1 MSAIAKVRVFIAKL
15 DQDSIF
21 TTRDLLAFGT
31 RSSVDNAVYDL
42 VKLQEIVRI
51 VPGVF
56 CLPGSQRKPTLKEL
70 AIIKAKSFG
79 HRLIKHASYIA
90 SELGLE
96 QSEVPDDEVWFAT
109 SGSTSEFK
117 FGDITIKFKP
127 TSARKMRL
135 GDTRVGQVIR
145 ALNYVG
151 WKEVTEHTVAI
162 ATAHL
167 SSRHIRRIQA
177 LASMMPA
184 WLSSYFLEQERSSL
198 AYHQSTSLVREESIL
213 YIAPNCRIMM
223 RSAAP
228 RAPSGSSRSRLGT
241 GPGRSA

>member
-1 MSAIAKVRVFIAKL
+1 MSAVARIRAFIAKL
-15 DQDSIF
+15 DQDTIF
-21 TTRDLLAFGT
+21 TTRDLLTFGT

-56 CLPGSQRKPTLKEL
+56 SLPGRQQKPTLNEL

-79 HRLIKHASYIA
+79 HRIIKHASYIA
-90 SELGLE
+90 SELGID
-96 QSEVPDDEVWFAT
+96 QSRVPDDEVWFAT
-109 SGSTSEFK
+109 SGSTSQFK

-135 GDTRVGQVIR
+135 GDTCVGQVIR

-167 SSRHIRRIQA
+167 SSRNIRRIQA

-184 WLSSYFLEQERSSL
+184 WLSSYFLERESSSL
-198 AYHQSTSLVREESIL
+198 VYHESPSLVREESFL
-213 YIAPNCRIMM
+213 YIVPSCRIMM
-223 RSAAP
+223 RNASP
-228 RAPSGSSRSRLGT
+228 RAPSGSSRSILGI